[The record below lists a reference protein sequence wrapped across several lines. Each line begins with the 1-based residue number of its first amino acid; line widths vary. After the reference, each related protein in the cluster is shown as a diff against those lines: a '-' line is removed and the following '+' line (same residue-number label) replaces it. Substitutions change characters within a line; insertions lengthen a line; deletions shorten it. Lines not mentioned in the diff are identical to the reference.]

1 MIENTISIDT
11 GAAADSG
18 YTLPEQQPHTAET
31 AQPEDICC
39 AEQADSVQEAAEDLE
54 QPDAEDAAEKPSA
67 DTMELTLY
75 GEKLQVPVRQAVAAA
90 QKGMA
95 FEHIKGQLSAAKN
108 DVRLKML
115 EDVAAMKGQTMASF
129 VGDIQRKAL
138 ADEITA
144 KYGSFENAPT
154 QVLEQA
160 VRKIEQ
166 SRISLENGEIQA
178 EQHRIRG
185 QLMEFLEHNPG
196 CREIPPEVVELV
208 KKGENL
214 SLAYS
219 RFYAQKLL
227 QELTE
232 AKRELE
238 ILKNDEKARKASTP
252 SARNIGA
259 VNENKENEFLK
270 LMKSTW

>member
-11 GAAADSG
+11 GDTADSE
-18 YTLPEQQPHTAET
+18 YTLPEQTPHTAET
-31 AQPEDICC
+31 AQTENICG
-39 AEQADSVQEAAEDLE
+39 AEQADTVQETAEGLE
-54 QPDAEDAAEKPSA
+54 QTDAEAAAEKPSA

-75 GEKLQVPVRQAVAAA
+75 GEKLQVPVHQAVAAA

-185 QLMEFLEHNPG
+185 QLMEFLENNPG
-196 CREIPPEVVELV
+196 CREIPSEVVELV

-219 RFYAQKLL
+219 RFNEQKLSK
-227 QELTE
+227 ELTE

-238 ILKNDEKARKASTP
+238 ILKNDERSRKTSTP